1 MHGKVS
7 EKNII
12 YEFKTNAIIY
22 TIGNS
27 PPGSYPEC
35 LHLGTNKREL
45 FAHTDHPPN

>member
-1 MHGKVS
+1 M
-7 EKNII
+7 EK
-12 YEFKTNAIIY
+12 YQKKTLLMNSKSNAIIY